1 MPRIGLVL
9 RCVALSSTS
18 KQRNHPPTA
27 LVTGA
32 SRGIGRSIALRLADL
47 GYNLFLLARNEI
59 ALEDVAGEIQARG
72 CSADYLAG
80 ELTAEGYVGKALA
93 AAVAAFGR
101 VNVLVNNA
109 GGAKQQAVQEAD
121 LADWSHLMDLN
132 FNSIVALCRGVLPSM
147 VEARQGTVINISSI
161 SGRSTNAGSGIY
173 CATKHAL
180 NGFTECMYEDVRD
193 YGIKV
198 STIMPGFVSTD
209 LTSGLGMDSRR
220 MISPEDV
227 ADTVAYVLQASP
239 SVCPTEIVLR
249 PQFRP

>member
-1 MPRIGLVL
+1 MRLIALVL

-18 KQRNHPPTA
+18 KQRIRRPAA

-32 SRGIGRSIALRLADL
+32 SRGIGRSIALRLADM
-47 GYNLFLLARNEI
+47 GYNLFLLARNET
-59 ALEDVAGEIQARG
+59 ALKDVAAEVQALG

-80 ELTAEGYVGKALA
+80 ELTVGGYIGEALA
-93 AAVAAFGR
+93 AAVQAFGP

-109 GGAKQQAVQEAD
+109 GGAKQQAVQDADVEA
-121 LADWSHLMDLN
+121 WNQLMDLN

-147 VEARQGTVINISSI
+147 IEAQQGTVINISSI

-193 YGIKV
+193 YGIKI

-209 LTSGLGMDSRR
+209 LTAGLGMDSQR
-220 MISPEDV
+220 MISPDDI
-227 ADTVAYVLQASP
+227 ADAVAYILQASP